1 MKKRREEMLKKE
13 KPQPGDAGLNLRPAG
28 AGDGLP
34 AGAGPNPRREE
45 SVHSSNI
52 EPLFEVVNLYFEDE
66 VMPSD
71 NLTFDAKSVRTVD
84 ENGFLHVAVSHI
96 SKETVNPYR
105 GNEIPGWQERGLDPQ
120 RIYFG
125 YRKGE
130 ELEKAAPTFNGLP
143 LLRDHHHE
151 SAERPQKEFRI
162 GTLGTEAAYRAPYL
176 DNALVVTDASAIA
189 EIENGDRVELSCSY
203 RYVPVFEP
211 GTFEGKPYD
220 FVMTDIRGNHCAL
233 VVEGRAGPDV
243 AVADSA
249 ENIKPRKCLMAKS
262 KDFFRKLAN
271 LVLAKDAA
279 PDAKV
284 EEEEVERAAE
294 IIEKAQGILDL
305 HENTPEGVI
314 DKPEG
319 GDEEPDKKQEAPA
332 VSDEVKKAL
341 DACGLDAENPDFQ
354 KAFAEGVKYGE
365 RKEKQEPKKLDSE
378 HESEG
383 MKKAMDEEEIVKS
396 ASDAAMN
403 RFQSILDAQREVR
416 PVVGEVAVNLASD
429 SAETVYGAALDAMGV
444 DKKAHPRSAW
454 RSVFQVLARNRA
466 EAAPHT
472 ASDAALAE
480 SPLKNIKVL

>member
-1 MKKRREEMLKKE
+1 MDK
-13 KPQPGDAGLNLRPAG
+13 
-28 AGDGLP
+28 
-34 AGAGPNPRREE
+34 
-45 SVHSSNI
+45 
-52 EPLFEVVNLYFEDE
+52 
-66 VMPSD
+66 
-71 NLTFDAKSVRTVD
+71 LTFDAKSVRTID

-151 SAERPQKEFRI
+151 SAENPQKEFRI
-162 GTLGTEAAYRAPYL
+162 GTLGTSAEYRTPYL

-249 ENIKPRKCLMAKS
+249 ENIKPRKHLMAKS

-294 IIEKAQGILDL
+294 IIEKAQGIIDL
-305 HENTPEGVI
+305 HEETAEGIMDRPEGF
-314 DKPEG
+314 
-319 GDEEPDKKQEAPA
+319 
-332 VSDEVKKAL
+332 
-341 DACGLDAENPDFQ
+341 DAETPDFQ
-354 KAFAEGVKYGE
+354 RGFAEGVKYGE

-383 MKKAMDEEEIVKS
+383 MKKALDACGLDAENADFQKAFAEGVKYGEKLEKKEPKKLDEEHESEGMKKAMDTDKLVQS
-396 ASDAAMN
+396 ASDAAMS
-403 RFQSILDAQREVR
+403 RFQTILDAQREVR
-416 PVVGEVAVNLASD
+416 PYVGEVAVNLASD
-429 SAETVYGAALDAMGV
+429 SADTVYGAALDAMGV
-444 DKKAHPRSAW
+444 AKSAYPRAAW
-454 RSVFQVLARNRA
+454 RSVFQVLARSRD
-466 EAAPHT
+466 EASTHT
-472 ASDAALAE
+472 ASDAALSE